1 MGAQQIGVEESK
13 YTQKIEVSQ
22 SMLSKIRNQ
31 EVKRELWKAER
42 DSVKEMRDQKDKE
55 LEFLKKRVAR
65 LEKQLK
71 SNPEPQSTTN
81 MTENDTITPSV
92 FPEADPSQAQS
103 QPIPNE
109 QQN

>member
-1 MGAQQIGVEESK
+1 MNAQQIGAEESK
-13 YTQKIEVSQ
+13 NTQEVEVNP
-22 SMLSKIRNQ
+22 SMLKKIRNQ
-31 EVKRELWKAER
+31 RVKRELWKAER

-71 SNPEPQSTTN
+71 SNPE
-81 MTENDTITPSV
+81 
-92 FPEADPSQAQS
+92 
-103 QPIPNE
+103 